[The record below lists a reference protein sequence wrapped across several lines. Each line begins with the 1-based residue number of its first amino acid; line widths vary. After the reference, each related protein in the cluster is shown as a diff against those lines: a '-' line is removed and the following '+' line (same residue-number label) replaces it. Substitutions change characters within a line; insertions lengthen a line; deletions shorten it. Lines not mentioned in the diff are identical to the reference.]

1 LFRDCGPIRDIDIR
15 KGYAFV
21 RMEDERGAKRV
32 LNYDSHKVMGRP
44 IKIKIRENRDT
55 LENHQL
61 DKSHKN
67 PESEERK
74 RDKYSRD

>member
-1 LFRDCGPIRDIDIR
+1 MR

-44 IKIKIRENRDT
+44 IKIKVRENREIK
-55 LENHQL
+55 ENQPTDRVHT
-61 DKSHKN
+61 N
-67 PESEERK
+67 PEREERK
-74 RDKYSRD
+74 HEKYSRD